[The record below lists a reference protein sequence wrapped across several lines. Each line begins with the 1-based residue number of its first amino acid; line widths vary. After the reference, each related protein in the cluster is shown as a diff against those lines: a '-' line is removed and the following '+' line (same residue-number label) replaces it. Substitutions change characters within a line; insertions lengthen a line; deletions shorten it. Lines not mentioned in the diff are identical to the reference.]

1 VHRDQ
6 REVFF
11 REDGS
16 MERKL
21 PVWPCEVRPHD
32 ERQKGADDDG
42 DEGDEEVSEADGAVV
57 GGTME
62 GSVNPSMS

>member
-1 VHRDQ
+1 
-6 REVFF
+6 
-11 REDGS
+11 